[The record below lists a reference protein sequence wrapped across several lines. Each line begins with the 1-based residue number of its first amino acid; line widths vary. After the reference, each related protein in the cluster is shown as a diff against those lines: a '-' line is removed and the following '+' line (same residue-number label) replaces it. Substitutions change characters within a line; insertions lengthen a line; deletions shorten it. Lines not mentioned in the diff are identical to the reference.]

1 MPSVGECRDLVESM
15 DNVAKKHGY
24 SDFAELATKINVKSV
39 DEAVKLVKAILIYRD
54 CLKLLKEAEKRAEQ
68 G

>member
-1 MPSVGECRDLVESM
+1 MSSVEECREIVRDM
-15 DNVAKKHGY
+15 DDVAKKHGY
-24 SDFAELATKINVKSV
+24 SDFAELAVKINVKSV